1 MENIS
6 VGSLAEKSH
15 HSSTETEAETED
27 TESEVGTPVNRVPL
41 PVLHF
46 FLDRLK
52 LSGRITVSFIYT
64 EAVPFSPTPVIYTLF
79 VRGKARPFSFH

>member
-15 HSSTETEAETED
+15 HSSPETETETED
-27 TESEVGTPVNRVPL
+27 TESEVGTPVNRV

-64 EAVPFSPTPVIYTLF
+64 EAVPFSAAPVIYTLF